1 MVKRLSILSGG
12 VYMKILFVTQH
23 FPPERGAV
31 RRIFEFARYFSR
43 QGHDVSV
50 LTAMPNY
57 PDGILPEEY
66 KGKFFCS
73 ETMDGVKVFR
83 SWVLPASNSQPKKRM
98 LGFIT
103 FLFSSI
109 VNSFRLKD
117 DFDVVI
123 ASSPPVT
130 TPLIGWILSKLKKAR
145 YVLEI
150 RDLQPES
157 SEDFGNLSRSPF
169 TRALKKYMHYMYKKA
184 DSIVAVT
191 EGIADFLKKLVDP
204 NKVITV
210 KSGVS
215 DEFIDADSNGIRQR
229 FGWEEKYLVLYAGTL
244 GWAHSL
250 ETFIEAA
257 RHLHDQKDIIFTFV
271 GDGQKREVLEGM
283 VRDYGLKNVEFVGV
297 QPLESIPYFLQ
308 ASDVLV
314 HSMKEVPVTK
324 GSLPSKLF
332 EYMASGK
339 PIIYGS
345 SEGEAVDELDKAGG
359 ALSFQCEDHN
369 RLSELILK
377 LRSGEI
383 DGGDLGQKYHDHAK
397 ANHSRELWA
406 KKYMNFLQDKY
417 STH

>member
-1 MVKRLSILSGG
+1 
-12 VYMKILFVTQH
+12 MKILFVTQH

-31 RRIFEFARYFSR
+31 RRIFEFARHFV
-43 QGHDVSV
+43 QKGHNVSV

-57 PDGILPEEY
+57 PDGIVPAKY
-66 KGKFFCS
+66 QGKFFYF
-73 ETMDGVKVFR
+73 EEMDGVKVYR

-98 LGFIT
+98 IGFIT
-103 FLFSSI
+103 FLFSSLI
-109 VNSFRLKD
+109 NSFKIKG

-130 TPLIGWILSKLKKAR
+130 TPLIGWILSKLRRCK

-157 SEDFGNLSRSPF
+157 SEDFGNLNKSLF
-169 TRALKKYMHYMYKKA
+169 TRLLKKYMHYLYRKA
-184 DSIVAVT
+184 DNIVSVT
-191 EGIADFLKKLVDP
+191 DGITDYLRNIGLESSKL
-204 NKVITV
+204 ITV
-210 KSGVS
+210 KSGVGS
-215 DEFIDADSNGIRQR
+215 EFIDSDSNGIRQK
-229 FGWEEKYLVLYAGTL
+229 FGWGEKFLVMYAGTI

-257 RHLHDQKDIIFTFV
+257 RQLHDQSDIYFAFI
-271 GDGQKREVLEGM
+271 GDGQKKEVLEGM

-297 QPLESIPYFLQ
+297 QPLETIPYFLQ
-308 ASDVLV
+308 SGDVLV

-345 SEGEAVDELDKAGG
+345 TDSEAVNELEKAGG
-359 ALSFQCEDHN
+359 ALSFNSEDYN
-369 RLSELILK
+369 SLTELILK
-377 LRSGEI
+377 LKEGTI
-383 DGGDLGQKYHDHAK
+383 DGSRLGEKYHEHIK
-397 ANHSRELWA
+397 RNHRREIWA
-406 KKYMNFLQDKY
+406 DKY
-417 STH
+417 LDFLEEKIS